1 MDIVQLLLLS
11 AVTFVAALVQGAV
24 GIGFALFVTPIFL
37 TVFNSVI
44 AVQVTIFITLVT
56 AIAVLPKIYQHF
68 PKPLLLRLI
77 IGNAVGAFIG
87 IGIYRLADVTS
98 LKLGAGIIVTVLA
111 LYLLAT
117 GKERA
122 GQGNASPSGPLGID
136 LGVGV
141 ATGIMTTTLGMTG
154 PAAALYLT
162 YLHTTKQATRSAIF
176 GLFLFGY
183 SFGLLAQATLVG
195 IETSTWMW
203 AIALAPAAYI
213 GTLVGDR
220 VSNRIDP
227 KTFTKLILAV
237 LIASGSMAI
246 ISAF

>member
-56 AIAVLPKIYQHF
+56 AIAILPKIHQHF
-68 PKPLLLRLI
+68 PRPLLLRLI
-77 IGNAVGAFIG
+77 IGNAFGAIIG
-87 IGIYRLADVTS
+87 IGIYRLSDVTS

-117 GKERA
+117 GKERKGA
-122 GQGNASPSGPLGID
+122 GNASPTGPLGVD
-136 LGVGV
+136 LSVGI

-176 GLFLFGY
+176 GLFVFGY

-195 IETSTWMW
+195 IETSTWLW

-213 GTLVGDR
+213 GTLVGHR
-220 VSNRIDP
+220 VSNRIDA

-237 LIASGSMAI
+237 LIASGAMAI